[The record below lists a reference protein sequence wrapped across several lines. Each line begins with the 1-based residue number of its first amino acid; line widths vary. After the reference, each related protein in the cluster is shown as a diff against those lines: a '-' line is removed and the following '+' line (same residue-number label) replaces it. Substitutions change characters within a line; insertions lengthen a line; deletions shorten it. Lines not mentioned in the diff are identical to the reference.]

1 MRIFLCAVLTAVAL
15 LAAPAAMAQ
24 SRAAES
30 TWGGYLSLQGA
41 ATLLQDADNEGD
53 PFSSGLPDVSIESSY
68 DLGYSVS
75 AALGYS
81 FQTPILSG
89 RVGPLFPRLELE
101 IAWRS
106 NDIDEL
112 KIKNDGGLGEFL
124 GIGSLNGF
132 SRDASGEMNSL
143 SALYNVWIDIVL
155 PRPKS
160 PYLRPVVPYFGG
172 GIGAAGVWANDV
184 KVAGVK
190 IIDDGD
196 VEFAYQLGA
205 GVGVEVTD
213 WLVVTLDYRWM
224 GTTQP
229 RLKTEFDGKF
239 DSEYSS
245 HNLGMGLRYYF

>member
-1 MRIFLCAVLTAVAL
+1 MSVRNALCAVPVLVL
-15 LAAPAAMAQ
+15 LISVQAANAQ

-112 KIKNDGGLGEFL
+112 N
-124 GIGSLNGF
+124 SA
-132 SRDASGEMNSL
+132 DASGDVNLL

-172 GIGAAGVWANDV
+172 GIGIAGVWANDV

-224 GTTQP
+224 GTTDP
-229 RLKTEFDGKF
+229 RLKTERVRRSDPRDPLRLDRVRGKF